1 MNKDSSILLL
11 GATGMVGRAVVREL
25 RNSGFTQLLTPSHE
39 ELDLLRQ
46 EDTLS
51 YFSKHKP
58 DYVFMAAAKVGGLF
72 DNNTKRADYIADNL
86 TMQNHVFQAASSFPV
101 KRLLFMSS
109 SCIYPKNCHQ
119 PMSEDLLWT
128 GPLEETN
135 SPFAT
140 AKLSGL
146 MMAKLSKRPWHGIIS
161 CSLYGEDD
169 NFDAESGHV
178 LPGLCLRM
186 LQAKKMNQASFS
198 VWGSGK
204 PRREFLHVEDM
215 ARAIVQLFMID
226 EELPPYFNV
235 GAGIDISIGDLAQ
248 LIAQK
253 MNYKGLLVFD
263 PTREDGVYQKLLFSS
278 LLESFGWGPQISL
291 DDGVS
296 RVIHFLQSE
305 SNE

>member
-1 MNKDSSILLL
+1 
-11 GATGMVGRAVVREL
+11 MVGRAVVREL
-25 RNSGFTQLLTPSHE
+25 KNSGFTQILTPSHE

-46 EDTLS
+46 EDTLR

-72 DNNTKRADYIADNL
+72 DNNSKRADYIAENL
-86 TMQNHVFQAASSFPV
+86 MMQNHVFQAVTTFPV

-119 PMSEDLLWT
+119 PMTEDLLWT

-198 VWGSGK
+198 VWGSGE

-215 ARAIVQLFMID
+215 ARAIVLLFMID
-226 EELPPYFNV
+226 GELPPYFNV
-235 GAGIDISIGDLAQ
+235 GAGTDISIGELAK

-253 MNYKGLLVFD
+253 MGYQGELLFD
-263 PTREDGVYQKLLFSS
+263 LSRADGVYQKLLSS
-278 LLESFGWGPQISL
+278 SFLVHLGWKPQVSLEN
-291 DDGVS
+291 GVS
-296 RVIHFLQSE
+296 RVIHFLQTG
-305 SNE
+305 NKG